1 MSLAMDCQYSI
12 SSGIRCLTHLS
23 GRRRGCHREWVEVGG
38 GHPQYREE
46 WYIGQNF
53 NWIWGGRQDNW
64 TIDRLGMGKD
74 KELTRLKGDSNYGAW
89 ELRTRIAARNAG
101 VLETL
106 NGTDIQPTTGPNS
119 KAYKAWKNR
128 RDAAM
133 DLVVKRMEDNTL
145 THVRGFEEDPA
156 GLWRHLGNLY
166 ADSGVGAALRLSR
179 ELAAVRWKG
188 AGDDMAAVVG
198 RIRDIAD
205 ELERNHSERPTDNQ
219 IIAFMLNS
227 VAGHDDFKELIDS
240 YDRSKETVTIDDVE
254 LALVRKARTL
264 RDNGLTAS
272 GGGVITING
281 MDSVN
286 AMATTTRVQCSNQK
300 CGRYGHTID
309 ECFQEGGGK
318 AGQIPQWFVD
328 LKNRRK
334 AEENG
339 SAPIAGLTTVFPM

>member
-1 MSLAMDCQYSI
+1 
-12 SSGIRCLTHLS
+12 
-23 GRRRGCHREWVEVGG
+23 
-38 GHPQYREE
+38 
-46 WYIGQNF
+46 
-53 NWIWGGRQDNW
+53 
-64 TIDRLGMGKD
+64 MGKD

-106 NGTDIQPTTGPNS
+106 TGDDMQPTTGLNS
-119 KAYKAWKNR
+119 KIYKAWKNR

-133 DLVVKRMEDNTL
+133 DLIVKRMEDNTL

-156 GLWRHLGNLY
+156 GLWKHLGNLY

-179 ELAAVRWKG
+179 ELAVVRWKG
-188 AGDDMAAVVG
+188 VDDDMAAVMG

-240 YDRSKETVTIDDVE
+240 YDRSKETITVDDVE
-254 LALVRKARTL
+254 LVLVWKARTL

-272 GGGVITING
+272 EAGVIAISG
-281 MDSVN
+281 MDSAS
-286 AMATTTRVQCSNQK
+286 AMVTTRVQCSNQR
-300 CGRYGHTID
+300 CGRYGHTIG

-318 AGQIPQWFVD
+318 AGQTPQWFIE
-328 LKNRRK
+328 LKNRRR
-334 AEENG
+334 AEDG
-339 SAPIAGLTTVFPM
+339 STPIAGLTTVFPM